1 MRVTFFSD
9 AIDFWSFVGYIISMT
24 AKEEKEFN
32 EAFDNFERSIDNA
45 INAIQD
51 FVQMDINKTSEPT
64 LETQR
69 EEEATSETFFYW

>member
-1 MRVTFFSD
+1 
-9 AIDFWSFVGYIISMT
+9 MT

-51 FVQMDINKTSEPT
+51 FVQMDINKTAKPT

-69 EEEATSETFFYW
+69 DEAATLLRL